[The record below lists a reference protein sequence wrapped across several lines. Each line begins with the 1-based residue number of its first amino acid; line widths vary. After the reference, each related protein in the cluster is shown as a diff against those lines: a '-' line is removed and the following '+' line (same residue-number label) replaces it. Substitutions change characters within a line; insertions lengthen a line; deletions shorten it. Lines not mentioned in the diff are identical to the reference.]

1 MMLERI
7 AQGAVI
13 VASVIAAL
21 QADAAGVR
29 YYDEDAV
36 PDPRAIA
43 QILTEPQ
50 PDVVQKSRPSWLAP
64 KIAKSD
70 ARPRKVAA
78 IHRDPTAAR
87 EKRIN
92 ALAQAAVDEWRFRRT
107 HGNARVA
114 RAVYGAPAQQTAA
127 SPPALAIG
135 IHFAKESTEI
145 PRSARTG
152 LDAVAQGIRLSS
164 VRHALLIEGHT
175 SATGNPARDLRLSR
189 LRAESV
195 KRYLVSRHAIAAE
208 RLRVVGLG
216 AQRPLNAKEPRAAE
230 NQRVQLRV
238 LI

>member
-7 AQGAVI
+7 ARGAVI
-13 VASVIAAL
+13 IASVIAAL

-36 PDPRAIA
+36 PDPRSIA
-43 QILTEPQ
+43 RILTEPQ
-50 PDVVQKSRPSWLAP
+50 PDVAQKSRPSWLAP
-64 KIAKSD
+64 KVAKSD
-70 ARPRKVAA
+70 TRARKVAA

-114 RAVYGAPAQQTAA
+114 RAVYDAQSQQTAA
-127 SPPALAIG
+127 SLPEIAIG
-135 IHFAKESTEI
+135 IHFAKESTQI
-145 PRSARTG
+145 PRSARAG
-152 LDAVAQGIRLSS
+152 LDAVAQGIRLSGGS
-164 VRHALLIEGHT
+164 HTLLIEGHT
-175 SATGNPARDLRLSR
+175 NATGNAARDMRLSR

-195 KRYLVSRHAIAAE
+195 KRYLVNRHAIAAD

-216 AQRPLNAKEPRAAE
+216 AQRPLNAKEPRAME

-238 LI
+238 LT